1 MILRGA
7 DDRQWREMRA
17 QQAMTYS
24 LAQLVKIA
32 VNDPKRM
39 PDFKKAFPGL
49 DPVRPQTPDEI
60 LASMKQWTAAIAA
73 RGGK

>member
-7 DDRQWREMRA
+7 EDRQWRDMRA
-17 QQAMTYS
+17 QQALTYS

-32 VNDPKRM
+32 VNDPRRM
-39 PDFKKAFPGL
+39 PDFKKAFPGRE
-49 DPVRPQTPDEI
+49 PVRPQTPEEI
-60 LASMKQWTAAIAA
+60 LASMKQWTAALAA